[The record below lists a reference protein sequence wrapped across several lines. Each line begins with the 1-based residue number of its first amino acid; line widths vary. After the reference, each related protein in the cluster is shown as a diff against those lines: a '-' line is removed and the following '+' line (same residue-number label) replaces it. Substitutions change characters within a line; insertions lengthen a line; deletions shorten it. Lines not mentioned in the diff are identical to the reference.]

1 MTGKFILKNHNFAP
15 EVLVAFHTMMSLSAN
30 GIVVVRSLSTN
41 VIPSV
46 Q

>member
-15 EVLVAFHTMMSLSAN
+15 EVLVAFHIMMSLSAN